1 MSDFADYEYDF
12 RRNRFAVIVAGEPMI
27 LHCHHYN
34 CFLQRSI
41 QDAEYIDSVPILV
54 GAAAEVALAQ
64 LTRLLSGTAEIPVRK
79 AAVEG
84 LYRACGLGLID
95 LGAVT
100 DRGGEVRTR
109 STHYS
114 IGWKEKFGRSR
125 APVAFFSTGF
135 LAGALAAVYGLP
147 LADVQ
152 ARQTACVST
161 GAAEDVFVL
170 GRGPANFTIF
180 PPRQSPV
187 LIPVGNDSEPA
198 TSVDREAVSRAVAGM
213 PLPVNAEG
221 LIPLFGLYL
230 TRLYADYCNRISF
243 AFEREMTALA
253 GRQGVDAAANLFI
266 EAGHVCAFFTFGGIM
281 TSPEWDA
288 LMLPMLK
295 TREDWVHGIIAW
307 LNGGGKELK
316 VVDLSSTQA
325 TFRMY
330 NDYESIGY
338 RRMYGTAD
346 HGVCYLNTGA
356 FAGIMNLI
364 YLGNIDRKPD
374 LTQEFYDRLFKGGR
388 AFQGRMTACQ
398 AMDDPYTEIRVE
410 LAEPAAGE
418 RRLEGARASA

>member
-1 MSDFADYEYDF
+1 MFDFADYEYDF
-12 RRNRFAVIVAGEPMI
+12 RTNRFVVGGEAMV

-34 CFLQRSI
+34 CFLQRSM
-41 QDAEYIDSVPILV
+41 QDAVYIDSAPILV
-54 GAAAEVALAQ
+54 GAAAEVAFAQ
-64 LTRLLSGTAEIPVRK
+64 LSNLLARTPDMAARK
-79 AAVEG
+79 TTVEA

-95 LGAVT
+95 LGGAT
-100 DRGGEVRTR
+100 ERGGEVRTR

-114 IGWKEKFGRSR
+114 IGWKEKFGLSR

-135 LAGALAAVYGLP
+135 LAGAMAAVYGLP

-152 ARQTACVST
+152 ARQTACIST

-187 LIPVGNDSEPA
+187 LVPVGNDSEPA
-198 TSVDREAVSRAVAGM
+198 TPVDREAVTRAVAGM
-213 PLPVNAEG
+213 PLPVSAEG

-230 TRLYADYCNRISF
+230 TRLYADYYNRISF
-243 AFEREMTALA
+243 AFEREMAAVA
-253 GRQGVDAAANLFI
+253 GRQGVETAANLFI
-266 EAGHVCAFFTFGGIM
+266 EAGHVCAFNTMGGIM

-288 LMLPMLK
+288 LVLPMLK
-295 TREDWVHGIIAW
+295 TREDWVHGIVAW
-307 LNGGGKELK
+307 WNGGGYGAAK
-316 VVDLSSTQA
+316 VVDLSPTQA
-325 TFRMY
+325 TFRTY

-346 HGVCYLNTGA
+346 HGVCYLNTGGW
-356 FAGIMNLI
+356 AGIMNLI

-388 AFQGRMTACQ
+388 AFQARMTACQ
-398 AMDDPYTEIRVE
+398 AMGDPYTETRVE

>member
-1 MSDFADYEYDF
+1 MFDFADYEYDF
-12 RRNRFAVIVAGEPMI
+12 RTNRFVVGGEAMI

-41 QDAEYIDSVPILV
+41 RDAEYIDSVPILV

-64 LTRLLSGTAEIPVRK
+64 LTNLLAGTPEISARKATAE
-79 AAVEG
+79 A
-84 LYRACGLGLID
+84 LYHACGLGLID
-95 LGAVT
+95 LGGVT

-135 LAGALAAVYGLP
+135 LAGALAAVYRLP

-152 ARQTACVST
+152 ARQTACIST

-180 PPRQSPV
+180 PPRQNPV
-187 LIPVGNDSEPA
+187 LVPVGNDAEPA
-198 TSVDREAVSRAVAGM
+198 TPVDREAVTRAVAEM
-213 PLPVNAEG
+213 PLPVSAEG
-221 LIPLFGLYL
+221 LIPAFGVYL
-230 TRLYADYCNRISF
+230 TRMYADYYNRISF
-243 AFEREMTALA
+243 AFEHEMAAVA
-253 GRQGVDAAANLFI
+253 GRQGVETAANLFI
-266 EAGHVCAFFTFGGIM
+266 EGGHVCAFNTFGGIM

-288 LMLPMLK
+288 LVLPMLK
-295 TREDWVHGIIAW
+295 TREDWVHGIMAW
-307 LNGGGKELK
+307 YNGAGYDAVK
-316 VVDLSSTQA
+316 VVDLSPTQA
-325 TFRMY
+325 TFRVY

-346 HGVCYLNTGA
+346 HGVSYLHTGG

-364 YLGNIDRKPD
+364 YLGNIDQKPD

-388 AFQGRMTACQ
+388 AFQGRMTASQ
-398 AMDDPYTEIRVE
+398 AMGDPYTEIRVE